1 MPCPLPH
8 ATSRGPRSRSTTA
21 SPHETRAPR
30 LGLAAGTGRRC
41 FTAKPSQGLSELP
54 AGLPVVR
61 RCRRSP
67 RTSLKAGKGPLFSPH
82 LPCRGRRQ
90 EKPLRQVAGE
100 TAGTGDHTQHVSF
113 RQNPASPAPSP
124 PPGWV
129 YPGRAPG
136 NLAVGPPSGNELWA
150 RFLLLVPETSQALGS
165 AGGFSETPARWQ
177 AHLCH
182 VTITGLLHPLRG
194 SGQAS
199 LFTPSGCNE

>member
-100 TAGTGDHTQHVSF
+100 TRGPHAA
-113 RQNPASPAPSP
+113 RQFPAEPRQPRPLPAPRLGLPRESSWQS
-124 PPGWV
+124 GCRTALWKRV
-129 YPGRAPG
+129 VGQVS
-136 NLAVGPPSGNELWA
+136 LAGSRDLTGLGLSW
-150 RFLLLVPETSQALGS
+150 RFL
-165 AGGFSETPARWQ
+165 
-177 AHLCH
+177 
-182 VTITGLLHPLRG
+182 
-194 SGQAS
+194 
-199 LFTPSGCNE
+199 

>member
-1 MPCPLPH
+1 MGRFSRCQEAGQCPVPYRMRQAEGLAH
-8 ATSRGPRSRSTTA
+8 AARRPRPTRPGP
-21 SPHETRAPR
+21 PR

-100 TAGTGDHTQHVSF
+100 TRGPHAA
-113 RQNPASPAPSP
+113 RQFPAEPRQPRPLPAPRLGLPRESSWQS
-124 PPGWV
+124 GCRTALWKRV
-129 YPGRAPG
+129 VGQVS
-136 NLAVGPPSGNELWA
+136 LAGSGDLTGLGLSW
-150 RFLLLVPETSQALGS
+150 RFL
-165 AGGFSETPARWQ
+165 
-177 AHLCH
+177 
-182 VTITGLLHPLRG
+182 
-194 SGQAS
+194 
-199 LFTPSGCNE
+199 

>member
-21 SPHETRAPR
+21 SPHETRAPS

-100 TAGTGDHTQHVSF
+100 TRGPHAA
-113 RQNPASPAPSP
+113 RQFPAEPRQPRPLPAPRLGLPRESSWQS
-124 PPGWV
+124 GCRTALWKRV
-129 YPGRAPG
+129 VGQVS
-136 NLAVGPPSGNELWA
+136 LAGSGDLTGLGLSW
-150 RFLLLVPETSQALGS
+150 RFL
-165 AGGFSETPARWQ
+165 
-177 AHLCH
+177 
-182 VTITGLLHPLRG
+182 
-194 SGQAS
+194 
-199 LFTPSGCNE
+199 